1 MNSPNEVQR
10 ARNGYIW
17 SLVAPFMVIAT
28 TLVIA
33 SMNFSYSI
41 CVGDNIDCGRNG
53 AKYLNY
59 LIGLIPS
66 ALWYAFLLPN
76 AFHKESAF
84 VRKHGRSALMLA
96 GILWGVA
103 LLGLVIEW
111 MMPLSDGTI
120 LNAIYAPLFVIWL
133 FNILQL
139 NNFIKENEPK
149 KEDNSIKENSPKEE
163 NDLKSKN
170 TEKPTTNPIWIII
183 VPVGL
188 LAVLFFWSSLDY
200 EAQGNFVMAGMVC
213 LVAAVPILA
222 LGGWAALLSRFTT
235 SDKKID
241 NKNKADEPSQ
251 PDAEADIKDKSE

>member
-1 MNSPNEVQR
+1 MNPQNEVQR

-17 SLVAPFMVIAT
+17 SLVAPFMVLAT

-41 CVGDNIDCGRNG
+41 CVDDNIDCGWND

-66 ALWYAFLLPN
+66 VLWYVFLLPN

-96 GILWGVA
+96 GVIWGVA
-103 LLGLVIEW
+103 LFILVITLI
-111 MMPLSDGTI
+111 MPVSDDT
-120 LNAIYAPLFVIWL
+120 LLKTVFPTLFIIWL
-133 FNILQL
+133 LQL
-139 NNFIKENEPK
+139 SQLNKFIKENGPQ

-163 NDLKSKN
+163 NDHKSKN
-170 TEKPTTNPIWIII
+170 TEKPTTHPIWAIIT
-183 VPVGL
+183 VGL
-188 LAVLFFWSSLDY
+188 LVALFFWSSLDY
-200 EAQGNFVMAGMVC
+200 EVQGNLLMAGAVC
-213 LVAAVPILA
+213 LIAAVPILV
-222 LGGWAALLSRFTT
+222 LGGWVALLSRFTT

-241 NKNKADEPSQ
+241 NKNKVDEPSQ
-251 PDAEADIKDKSE
+251 PDAETDIKNKSE